1 MKKNKR
7 IRLAVWMMLLCLGMT
22 ACGNTKTAEESTTQV
37 ETAAEE
43 TTISETEMAAEKST
57 AAESAETEAPTETET
72 TEAVQETEELSWET
86 LAAEDVDVSS
96 YEISSGT
103 WFYTGIEDEKSI
115 DMDGLK
121 GFTAYTTE
129 AIPETEGYLQYLGIN
144 PNGHHVFDVYDIY
157 GAHFTTMTFVSEEQF
172 YLGGDETE
180 FYIKWNY

>member
-7 IRLAVWMMLLCLGMT
+7 IQLAVWMMLLCLGMT

-43 TTISETEMAAEKST
+43 TTISETEMAAEEST
-57 AAESAETEAPTETET
+57 AAESTETET
-72 TEAVQETEELSWET
+72 TEAVQETDELSWET

-129 AIPETEGYLQYLGIN
+129 AIPETEGYLQYLGVN

>member
-1 MKKNKR
+1 MKRNKGKS
-7 IRLAVWMMLLCLGMT
+7 LLLCLLLLCFSIT
-22 ACGNTKTAEESTTQV
+22 ACSGKERAETTMAKETTKETAKEATFTETTVLETV
-37 ETAAEE
+37 ETA
-43 TTISETEMAAEKST
+43 
-57 AAESAETEAPTETET
+57 ETET
-72 TEAVQETEELSWET
+72 TEAIPETDGPSWET

-96 YEISSGT
+96 YEISGGT

-144 PNGHHVFDVYDIY
+144 PDGYHVFDVYDIY
-157 GAHFTTMTFVSEEQF
+157 GVHFTTMTFVSEEQF
-172 YLGGDETE
+172 YLGDDETE

>member
-7 IRLAVWMMLLCLGMT
+7 NRLAVWMMLLCLGLT
-22 ACGNTKTAEESTTQV
+22 ACGNTETAAESTTQA
-37 ETAAEE
+37 ETTAEE
-43 TTISETEMAAEKST
+43 TTTSETEMAAE
-57 AAESAETEAPTETET
+57 ET
-72 TEAVQETEELSWET
+72 TEVAADAGTEAETAADAATETLSWET

-96 YEISSGT
+96 YEISGGT

-129 AIPETEGYLQYLGIN
+129 AIPETEGYLQYLGVN

-157 GAHFTTMTFVSEEQF
+157 GAHFTTMTFISTEQF
-172 YLGGDETE
+172 YLGDDENE